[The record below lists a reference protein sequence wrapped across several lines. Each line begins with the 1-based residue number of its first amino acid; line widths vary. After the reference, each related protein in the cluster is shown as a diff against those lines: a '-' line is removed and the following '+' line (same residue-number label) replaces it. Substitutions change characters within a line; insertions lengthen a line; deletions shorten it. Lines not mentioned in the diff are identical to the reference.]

1 MRSLL
6 SLTAIIILSGC
17 ASESPEIIAYSLEEQ
32 AMVIDDVCLVET
44 KAEEE
49 TVADYEDE
57 EIFITATAAPE
68 EGEQFALSIGNEIED
83 TLRSLRKKEA
93 FIDRKARF
101 LGYDGK

>member
-1 MRSLL
+1 MRFLL
-6 SLTAIIILSGC
+6 SLTALLLLAGC
-17 ASESPEIIAYSLEEQ
+17 ASESPDIIAYSLEEQ

-44 KAEEE
+44 KAKEEPI
-49 TVADYEDE
+49 DYEDE
-57 EIFITATAAPE
+57 EVFVTATAAPE
-68 EGEQFALSIGNEIED
+68 EGEQFALSVGNEIED

>member
-1 MRSLL
+1 MLL
-6 SLTAIIILSGC
+6 AGC
-17 ASESPEIIAYSLEEQ
+17 ASESPEVIAYSLEEQ

-44 KAEEE
+44 AAKEE
-49 TVADYEDE
+49 TISDYEDE
-57 EIFITATAAPE
+57 EIFVTATAAPE
-68 EGEQFALSIGNEIED
+68 EGEQFALSLGNEIED

>member
-1 MRSLL
+1 MRFLL
-6 SLTAIIILSGC
+6 SLTALLLLAGC
-17 ASESPEIIAYSLEEQ
+17 ASESPDVIAYSLEEQ

-44 KAEEE
+44 KAKEE
-49 TVADYEDE
+49 TTDYEDE
-57 EIFITATAAPE
+57 EVFVTATAAPE
-68 EGEQFALSIGNEIED
+68 EGEQFALSLGNEIED

>member
-1 MRSLL
+1 MRFLL
-6 SLTAIIILSGC
+6 SLTALMLLAGC
-17 ASESPEIIAYSLEEQ
+17 ASESPEVIAYSLEEQ

-44 KAEEE
+44 AAKEE
-49 TVADYEDE
+49 TISDYEDE
-57 EIFITATAAPE
+57 EIFVTATAAQE
-68 EGEQFALSIGNEIED
+68 EGEQFALSLGNAIED

>member
-1 MRSLL
+1 MRFLL
-6 SLTAIIILSGC
+6 SLTALLLLAGC
-17 ASESPEIIAYSLEEQ
+17 ASEFPEVIAYSLEEQ

-44 KAEEE
+44 TVKEEE
-49 TVADYEDE
+49 VQNYEDE
-57 EIFITATAAPE
+57 EIFVTATAAPE
-68 EGEQFALSIGNEIED
+68 EGEQFALSLGNEIED

>member
-1 MRSLL
+1 MRFLILPLSLL
-6 SLTAIIILSGC
+6 LFGC
-17 ASESPEIIAYSLEEQ
+17 AAAEQSKPTYSLEEQ

>member
-6 SLTAIIILSGC
+6 SLTVVLLLAGC
-17 ASESPEIIAYSLEEQ
+17 ASESPNITAYSLEEQ
-32 AMVIDDVCLVET
+32 AAAIDNVCLVEAAA
-44 KAEEE
+44 KEEM
-49 TVADYEDE
+49 TADYEDG

-68 EGEQFALSIGNEIED
+68 EGEQFALSLGNEIED